1 MREYVGL
8 KIGTMKRDP
17 HSDAVVDQEFSV
29 QLIEIPASDIKSHKV
44 IDILRLMN
52 LTWPDD
58 GTEKSVEEKVERFYN
73 DHSEKIRYCFYQDKE
88 LVGYTESISLTIKIE
103 NNWLAV
109 LGLGGLNVHPG
120 WRRQGFGRVIL
131 EAVFKRID
139 ASEYPYCLF
148 QTGIPHFYEKLGCR
162 LIENKFVNSNDPVDP
177 SRNPFWDEYAM
188 IYPATA
194 IWPSGTVDLLRKGF

>member
-1 MREYVGL
+1 
-8 KIGTMKRDP
+8 MKRDP

-58 GTEKSVEEKVERFYN
+58 DTEKLVEEKVEGFYD
-73 DHSEKIRYCFYQDKE
+73 DHSEKICYCFYKNKE
-88 LVGYTESISLTIKIE
+88 LVGYAESISLTIKIE

-120 WRRQGFGRVIL
+120 WRRQGFGRVIV

-139 ASEYPYCLF
+139 ASEYPFCLF

-162 LIENKFVNSNDPVDP
+162 LIENRFINSNDPVDP
-177 SRNPFWDEYAM
+177 STNPFWDDYAM

-194 IWPSGTVDLLRKGF
+194 AWPSGTVDLLRKGF

>member
-1 MREYVGL
+1 M
-8 KIGTMKRDP
+8 IGIINRDP
-17 HSDAVVDQEFSV
+17 HSEAIVDQEISV
-29 QLIEIPASDIKSHKV
+29 QLIESLASDIKSHQV
-44 IDILRLMN
+44 IDILSLMN

-58 GTEKSVEEKVERFYN
+58 DTEKSVDEKVAGFYE
-73 DHSEKIRYCFYQDKE
+73 DHSEKICYCLYQDKE
-88 LVGYTESISLTIKIE
+88 LVGYAESIPLTIKIE

-120 WRRQGFGRVIL
+120 WRRQGFGGVIA

-139 ASEYPYCLF
+139 ASEYPFCLF

-162 LIENKFVNSNDPVDP
+162 VIENKFINSNDQEDP
-177 SRNPFWDEYAM
+177 SRNPFWDDYAM

-194 IWPSGTVDLLRKGF
+194 DWPSGTVDLLRKGF

>member
-1 MREYVGL
+1 M
-8 KIGTMKRDP
+8 IGIINRDP
-17 HSDAVVDQEFSV
+17 HSEAIVDQEISV
-29 QLIEIPASDIKSHKV
+29 QLIESLASDIKSHQV
-44 IDILRLMN
+44 IDILSLMN

-58 GTEKSVEEKVERFYN
+58 DTEKSVDEKVAGFYE
-73 DHSEKIRYCFYQDKE
+73 DHSEKICYCLCQDKE
-88 LVGYTESISLTIKIE
+88 LVGYAESIPLTIKIE

-120 WRRQGFGRVIL
+120 WRRQGFGRVIV

-162 LIENKFVNSNDPVDP
+162 LIENKFVNSNDPVDT

>member
-1 MREYVGL
+1 MN
-8 KIGTMKRDP
+8 RDP

-29 QLIEIPASDIKSHKV
+29 QLIESLASGIKSHQV
-44 IDILRLMN
+44 IDILSLMN

-58 GTEKSVEEKVERFYN
+58 DTEKSVDEKVAGFYE
-73 DHSEKIRYCFYQDKE
+73 DPSEKICYCLYQDKE
-88 LVGYTESISLTIKIE
+88 LVGYAESIPLTIKIE

-109 LGLGGLNVHPG
+109 LGLGGLNVHPD
-120 WRRQGFGRVIL
+120 WRRQGFGRVIV

-139 ASEYPYCLF
+139 TGEYPFCLF

-177 SRNPFWDEYAM
+177 SRSPFWDDYAM

-194 IWPSGTVDLLRKGF
+194 AWPSGTVDLLRKGF

>member
-1 MREYVGL
+1 M
-8 KIGTMKRDP
+8 IGIINRDP
-17 HSDAVVDQEFSV
+17 HSEAIVDQEISV
-29 QLIEIPASDIKSHKV
+29 QLIESLASDIKSHQV
-44 IDILRLMN
+44 IDILSLMN

-58 GTEKSVEEKVERFYN
+58 DTEKSVDEKVAGFYE
-73 DHSEKIRYCFYQDKE
+73 DHSEKICYCLYQDKE
-88 LVGYTESISLTIKIE
+88 LVGYAESIPLTIKIE

-120 WRRQGFGRVIL
+120 WRRQGFGRVIV

-139 ASEYPYCLF
+139 ASEYPFCLF

-162 LIENKFVNSNDPVDP
+162 LIENRFINSNDPVDP
-177 SRNPFWDEYAM
+177 STNPFWDDYAM

-194 IWPSGTVDLLRKGF
+194 AWPLGTVDLLRKGF

>member
-1 MREYVGL
+1 M
-8 KIGTMKRDP
+8 IGIINRDP
-17 HSDAVVDQEFSV
+17 HSEAIVDQEFAV
-29 QLIEIPASDIKSHKV
+29 QLIESLASDIKSHQV
-44 IDILRLMN
+44 IDILSLMN

-58 GTEKSVEEKVERFYN
+58 DTEKSVEEKVAGFYD
-73 DHSEKIRYCFYQDKE
+73 DHSEKIRYYLYQDKE
-88 LVGYTESISLTIKIE
+88 LVGYAESIPLTIKIE

-120 WRRQGFGRVIL
+120 WRRQGFGRVIV

-162 LIENKFVNSNDPVDP
+162 LIENKFVNSNDLVDT

>member
-1 MREYVGL
+1 MGL
-8 KIGTMKRDP
+8 KIGTMNRDS
-17 HSDAVVDQEFSV
+17 HSEAVVDQDLSL
-29 QLIEIPASDIKSHKV
+29 QLIESLASEIKSHQV
-44 IDILRLMN
+44 IDILSLMN

-58 GTEKSVEEKVERFYN
+58 DTEKSVEEKVAEFYD
-73 DHSEKIRYCFYQDKE
+73 DHSEKICYCLCQDKE
-88 LVGYTESISLTIKIE
+88 LVGYAESIPLNIKIE
-103 NNWLAV
+103 NNWLEII
-109 LGLGGLNVHPG
+109 GFGGLNVHPD
-120 WRRQGFGRVIL
+120 RRGKGYGRAIV

-139 ASEYPYCLF
+139 ASEYTYCLF

-162 LIENKFVNSNDPVDP
+162 LIENKFVNSNDPVYP

>member
-1 MREYVGL
+1 M
-8 KIGTMKRDP
+8 
-17 HSDAVVDQEFSV
+17 H
-29 QLIEIPASDIKSHKV
+29 LIEIPSSEVEIKQVVDLLKL
-44 IDILRLMN
+44 IN
-52 LTWPDD
+52 PTWPNED
-58 GTEKSVEEKVERFYN
+58 TKESVEETVAEFYT
-73 DHSEKIRYCFYQDKE
+73 DHPEKICYCLYQDKE
-88 LVGYTESISLTIKIE
+88 LVGYAESIPLTIKIE

-120 WRRQGFGRVIL
+120 WRRQGFGRVIV

-177 SRNPFWDEYAM
+177 PRNPFWDEYAM

-194 IWPSGTVDLLRKGF
+194 IWPSGTVDLLRIGF

>member
-1 MREYVGL
+1 MN
-8 KIGTMKRDP
+8 RDP

-29 QLIEIPASDIKSHKV
+29 QLIESLASGKKSHQV
-44 IDILRLMN
+44 IDILSLMN

-58 GTEKSVEEKVERFYN
+58 DTEKSVEEKVAGFYE
-73 DHSEKIRYCFYQDKE
+73 DHSEKICYCLYQDKE
-88 LVGYTESISLTIKIE
+88 LVGYAESIPLTIKIE
-103 NNWLAV
+103 NNWLTV

-120 WRRQGFGRVIL
+120 WRRQGFGRLVV

-139 ASEYPYCLF
+139 SSEYSFCLF

-162 LIENKFVNSNDPVDP
+162 VIENKFINSKDLVDT
-177 SRNPFWDEYAM
+177 SRNPFWDDYAM

-194 IWPSGTVDLLRKGF
+194 IWPLGTVDLMRKGF

>member
-1 MREYVGL
+1 M
-8 KIGTMKRDP
+8 IGIINRDP
-17 HSDAVVDQEFSV
+17 HSEAIVDQEISV
-29 QLIEIPASDIKSHKV
+29 QLIESLASDIKSHQV
-44 IDILRLMN
+44 IDILSLMN
-52 LTWPDD
+52 LTWPNDN
-58 GTEKSVEEKVERFYN
+58 TEKSVDEKVAGFYE
-73 DHSEKIRYCFYQDKE
+73 DHSEKICYCLYQDKE
-88 LVGYTESISLTIKIE
+88 LVGYAESIPLTIKIE

-139 ASEYPYCLF
+139 ASEYPFCLF
-148 QTGIPHFYEKLGCR
+148 QTGIPHSYEKLGCR

-177 SRNPFWDEYAM
+177 SRNPFWDECAM

>member
-1 MREYVGL
+1 M
-8 KIGTMKRDP
+8 IGIINRDP
-17 HSDAVVDQEFSV
+17 HSEAIVDQEISA
-29 QLIEIPASDIKSHKV
+29 QLIESLALDIKSHQV
-44 IDILRLMN
+44 IDILSLMN

-58 GTEKSVEEKVERFYN
+58 DTEKSVNEKVAGFYE
-73 DHSEKIRYCFYQDKE
+73 DHSEKICYCLYQDKE
-88 LVGYTESISLTIKIE
+88 LVGYAESIPLTIKIE

-120 WRRQGFGRVIL
+120 WRRQGFGRVIV

-139 ASEYPYCLF
+139 ASEYRYCLF

-177 SRNPFWDEYAM
+177 SRNPFWDEYPM

-194 IWPSGTVDLLRKGF
+194 ILPSGTVDLLRKGF

>member
-1 MREYVGL
+1 M
-8 KIGTMKRDP
+8 IGIINRDP
-17 HSDAVVDQEFSV
+17 HSEAIVDQEISV
-29 QLIEIPASDIKSHKV
+29 QLIESLASDIKSHQV
-44 IDILRLMN
+44 IDILSLMN

-58 GTEKSVEEKVERFYN
+58 DTEKSVDEKVAGFYE
-73 DHSEKIRYCFYQDKE
+73 DHSEKICYCLYQDKE
-88 LVGYTESISLTIKIE
+88 LVGYAESIPLTIKIE

-109 LGLGGLNVHPG
+109 SGLGGLNVHSG
-120 WRRQGFGRVIL
+120 WRRQGFGRVIV

-177 SRNPFWDEYAM
+177 PRNPFWDEYAM